1 MTWKRVEPM
10 EERCRFVLLAREPR
24 ANIAALCREFVTV
37 HGYFERIRQ
46 RAQHHNVLV
55 QSIC

>member
-24 ANIAALCREFVTV
+24 ANIAALCREFTV
-37 HGYFERIRQ
+37 SRKTGSYRMPFQ
-46 RAQHHNVLV
+46 R
-55 QSIC
+55 SK